1 MRSRLSLLC
10 AVEIVSVANFLT
22 IASDISNQNEVV
34 DWHDNKSVGRT
45 LVTVDDEMRMPVN
58 ALVTR
63 LNEISRENVV
73 ENLETVV
80 ESVATSFA
88 QNSESTY
95 AKFLK
100 TRKLWR
106 QRLIK

>member
-95 AKFLK
+95 AKF
-100 TRKLWR
+100 
-106 QRLIK
+106 